1 MLINSNMV
9 KRADLQ
15 LSVASV
21 TETHPGWCSAFPPL
35 ARRQLE
41 DERAEKSVLTM
52 LQRLR
57 PGSGDATEKQTAEG
71 AAW

>member
-1 MLINSNMV
+1 MV

-41 DERAEKSVLTM
+41 DERAEKSVLN
-52 LQRLR
+52 
-57 PGSGDATEKQTAEG
+57 DAAAAE
-71 AAW
+71 ARQW